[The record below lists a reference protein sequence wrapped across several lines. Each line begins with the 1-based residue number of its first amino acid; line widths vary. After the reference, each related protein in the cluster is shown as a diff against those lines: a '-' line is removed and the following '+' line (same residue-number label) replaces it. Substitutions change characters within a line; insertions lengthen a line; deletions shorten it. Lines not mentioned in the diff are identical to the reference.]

1 MYPSVHVHVA
11 TKLLY
16 IFLQVTQDQLC
27 TSFLTKLSQ
36 NLRSLSCVLLQK
48 VSIIVVAAE
57 FLGRI
62 KVRMVV
68 LPELPPVLFLFRR
81 PAPSLRLHI
90 LNDL

>member
-1 MYPSVHVHVA
+1 MYQVPEYVA

-16 IFLQVTQDQLC
+16 IFF
-27 TSFLTKLSQ
+27 TSYKINSAHLFSQ
-36 NLRSLSCVLLQK
+36 NFLRISEFELCFLLQK